1 MRRGPP
7 RDETARAASLE
18 DRSAG
23 CIVDMTFLDNDLR
36 RPLRIGMVTPPWFEI
51 PPRAYGGIEWMAYWL
66 VEGLLKRGHD
76 VVLVAAGNNRTNA
89 RFVQTY
95 RLPPSARLGDPMP
108 EMVHAAA
115 GARALEALDLDV
127 VHDHTLAGPL
137 VALGRSIPTV
147 VSAHGPVGGELG
159 DYYSHLGESVSLV
172 AISNA
177 QRRSAPHLPWAATVY
192 NSIPVREYPFREDKD
207 DYILFLGRMSPD
219 KGAHLAIDAARQAK
233 THLIIAGK
241 CTEPTE
247 HAYFKERVAP
257 RLGPDIEWVGEADT
271 GTKKDLLSHA
281 RCLLFPIQWEEPFG
295 IVMVEAM
302 ACGTPVVA
310 LPHGSV
316 AEVVKHGVTG
326 YICDDPSQ
334 LAAAI
339 ARSEAIDP
347 AACRTWVAGKFDV
360 ASMVSGYE
368 MVYENA
374 IAGRSIAGP
383 NQLVSAASSG
393 AG

>member
-1 MRRGPP
+1 
-7 RDETARAASLE
+7 
-18 DRSAG
+18 
-23 CIVDMTFLDNDLR
+23 
-36 RPLRIGMVTPPWFEI
+36 
-51 PPRAYGGIEWMAYWL
+51 
-66 VEGLLKRGHD
+66 
-76 VVLVAAGNNRTNA
+76 
-89 RFVQTY
+89 
-95 RLPPSARLGDPMP
+95 
-108 EMVHAAA
+108 MVHAAA
-115 GARALEALDLDV
+115 AARAIEGLDLDV

-147 VSAHGPVGGELG
+147 VSAHGPVAGELG
-159 DYYSHLGESVSLV
+159 DYYSHLGDSVSLV

-177 QRRSAPHLPWAATVY
+177 QRRSAPDLPWTATVY

-233 THLIIAGK
+233 IRLVIAGK
-241 CTEPTE
+241 CIEPTE
-247 HAYFKERVAP
+247 HAYFEKQVAP
-257 RLGPDIEWVGEADT
+257 RLGPDIEWIGEADT
-271 GTKKDLLSHA
+271 QTKKELLSHA

-310 LPHGSV
+310 LAHGSV

-339 ARSEAIDP
+339 ARSDAIDP

-360 ASMVSGYE
+360 ATMVSGYE
-368 MVYENA
+368 MVDENA
-374 IAGRSIAGP
+374 IAGRAITGP
-383 NQLVSAASSG
+383 NQLISAASSV